1 MLGMRLNLDALGQFP
16 QLLYIPVLRCF
27 MAIRR
32 TEVIFLTLDILSV
45 VNVIEWISAPPELL
59 VVSDFF
65 CSVI

>member
-1 MLGMRLNLDALGQFP
+1 M
-16 QLLYIPVLRCF
+16 
-27 MAIRR
+27 
-32 TEVIFLTLDILSV
+32 IFLTLDILSV

>member
-32 TEVIFLTLDILSV
+32 TEEPGDISH
-45 VNVIEWISAPPELL
+45 IRHFI
-59 VVSDFF
+59 
-65 CSVI
+65 CC